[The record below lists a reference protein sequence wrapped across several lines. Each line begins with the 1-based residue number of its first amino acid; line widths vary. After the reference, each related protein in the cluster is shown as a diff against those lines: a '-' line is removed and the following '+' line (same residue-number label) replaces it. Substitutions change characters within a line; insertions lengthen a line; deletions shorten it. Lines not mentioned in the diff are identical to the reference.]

1 MKRLLHLISC
11 FICFN
16 CHAQEKIN
24 TFHIVD
30 NEGKTAVPSATIT
43 ILKAKLSITTEADGI
58 FIIPGDL
65 SVMRDTVIVNAQNYQ
80 QLKIALNKLHGMDTL
95 KLSKL
100 ENQPI
105 MAIAILN
112 QDTLLNNYKRKE
124 IGYYAGIS
132 TKTAAF
138 NYLQLAQQFDITK
151 SGIKLTKVV
160 VNRLAFN
167 GFTTSSGY
175 VDVEPTK
182 FRIRIYDI
190 DPVTNGPGRDLCN
203 KIIEVNNTDSKQLG
217 ISLKKYNITIPN
229 TTFFVAIEWMRDFTN
244 IGYSMLYN
252 EKHGKDEKHINYR
265 PAIGISPIKGKKLNI
280 WGLNFEHEWKLYTY
294 FSPDWTDLA
303 VKAVVEY

>member
-11 FICFN
+11 FICFY

-30 NEGKTAVPSATIT
+30 NERKTAVPSATIT

-100 ENQPI
+100 EIQPI

-167 GFTTSSGY
+167 GFTT
-175 VDVEPTK
+175 P
-182 FRIRIYDI
+182 
-190 DPVTNGPGRDLCN
+190 
-203 KIIEVNNTDSKQLG
+203 
-217 ISLKKYNITIPN
+217 
-229 TTFFVAIEWMRDFTN
+229 
-244 IGYSMLYN
+244 
-252 EKHGKDEKHINYR
+252 
-265 PAIGISPIKGKKLNI
+265 
-280 WGLNFEHEWKLYTY
+280 
-294 FSPDWTDLA
+294 
-303 VKAVVEY
+303 